1 MTLTSLRSA
10 SCWRRMLLQM
20 TELRLSSLPANPTQA
35 AFNEALRAWVE
46 QWCGRPCAI
55 RAEWLG
61 LGPRNVLCIKVDQG
75 ETPCGFVVIK
85 WKQDGARFYRRDGVW
100 TTGWDLDLHA
110 EFLAR
115 EAAGHHVVIA
125 FVHIADGE
133 VRMAP
138 VGALPIHNTDPQPAG
153 AFAAGKHYIDW
164 NKLPLRV
171 GW

>member
-1 MTLTSLRSA
+1 MTDLPL
-10 SCWRRMLLQM
+10 MLAN
-20 TELRLSSLPANPTQA
+20 LPASPTPA
-35 AFNEALRAWVE
+35 AFNEALRAWLE
-46 QWCGRPCAI
+46 QQCGRRCDL
-55 RAEWLG
+55 RG
-61 LGPRNVLCIKVDQG
+61 LWFGDRCLMTIQVDRG
-75 ETPCGFVVIK
+75 EAPCGFTVIK
-85 WKQDGARFYRRDGVW
+85 WKRDGARLYRRDGVW

-125 FVHIADGE
+125 FVHVADGE

-153 AFAAGKHYIDW
+153 AFATGKHYIDW
-164 NKLPLRV
+164 NKLPLRI